1 MKKRI
6 YALSL
11 LIALLLT
18 GCGDGQAA
26 TAPAET
32 AVPTVETSAP
42 TTAETTVSAP
52 ETTEAIQ
59 AAGGMDLSAMSTTMA
74 MAQLTAMQYE
84 PESYL
89 GQTIKMRGT
98 FAVGYGETRN
108 YYYCLIADATACCQ
122 QGLEFLWEG
131 HTFPDDYPEPG
142 AEIIVE
148 GVFDTYLEDNYTYM
162 QLINA
167 SMEPA

>member
-6 YALSL
+6 CSLSL

-18 GCGDGQAA
+18 GCGDGQTA
-26 TAPAET
+26 TA
-32 AVPTVETSAP
+32 AVSE
-42 TTAETTVSAP
+42 TTAETKA
-52 ETTEAIQ
+52 ETTEVTQ
-59 AAGGMDLSAMSTTMA
+59 NAGRMDLSAMSTTMA
-74 MAQLTAMQYE
+74 QLTAMQCE

-98 FAVGYGETRN
+98 FAVGYGEARN

-122 QGLEFLWEG
+122 QGLEFLWDG
-131 HTFPDDYPEPG
+131 HAFPDDYPEPG
-142 AEIIVE
+142 TEIIIE
-148 GVFDTYLEDNYTYM
+148 GVFDTYLEDGYEYM

-167 SMEPA
+167 SMEPV

>member
-1 MKKRI
+1 M
-6 YALSL
+6 
-11 LIALLLT
+11 IALLLT

-26 TAPAET
+26 TA
-32 AVPTVETSAP
+32 AVS
-42 TTAETTVSAP
+42 ETTTGATQATVS
-52 ETTEAIQ
+52 IDL
-59 AAGGMDLSAMSTTMA
+59 AGMSTTMA
-74 MAQLTAMQYE
+74 MAQLTAMQNE
-84 PESYL
+84 PDSFL

-122 QGLEFLWEG
+122 QGLEFLWNG

-142 AEIIVE
+142 SEIIIE
-148 GVFDTYLEDNYTYM
+148 GVFDTYLEDGYEYM

-167 SMEPA
+167 SMEPV

>member
-6 YALSL
+6 CSLSL

-18 GCGDGQAA
+18 GCGDGQTA
-26 TAPAET
+26 TA
-32 AVPTVETSAP
+32 AVSE
-42 TTAETTVSAP
+42 TTAETKA
-52 ETTEAIQ
+52 ETTEVTQ
-59 AAGGMDLSAMSTTMA
+59 NAGRMDLSAMSTTMA
-74 MAQLTAMQYE
+74 MAQLTAMQCE

-98 FAVGYGETRN
+98 FAVGYGEARN

-122 QGLEFLWEG
+122 QGLEFLWDG
-131 HTFPDDYPEPG
+131 HAFPDDYPEPG
-142 AEIIVE
+142 TEIIIE
-148 GVFDTYLEDNYTYM
+148 GVFDTYLEDGHEYM

-167 SMEPA
+167 SMEPV

>member
-6 YALSL
+6 CALTL

-26 TAPAET
+26 T
-32 AVPTVETSAP
+32 TSGNK
-42 TTAETTVSAP
+42 T
-52 ETTEAIQ
+52 TTEATQ
-59 AAGGMDLSAMSTTMA
+59 AAVSIDLAGMSTTMA
-74 MAQLTAMQYE
+74 IAQITAIQSE
-84 PESYL
+84 PNTYL
-89 GQTIKMRGT
+89 GQPIKMKGT

-122 QGLEFLWEG
+122 VGFEFLWDG

-148 GVFDTYLEDNYTYM
+148 GIFDTYLEEGYEYM

-167 SMEPA
+167 SLKPV

>member
-6 YALSL
+6 CSLSL

-18 GCGDGQAA
+18 GCGDGQQAA
-26 TAPAET
+26 A
-32 AVPTVETSAP
+32 AVSE
-42 TTAETTVSAP
+42 TTAAVP
-52 ETTEAIQ
+52 ETTEATKN
-59 AAGGMDLSAMSTTMA
+59 AGRMDLSAMSTTMA
-74 MAQLTAMQYE
+74 MAQLTAMQNE
-84 PESYL
+84 PDSFL

-122 QGLEFLWEG
+122 QGLEFLWNG

-142 AEIIVE
+142 SEIIIE
-148 GVFDTYLEDNYTYM
+148 GVFDTYLEDGYEYM

-167 SMEPA
+167 SMEPV